1 MDYFNSTLD
10 SCTRST
16 VESVEMGSPQWDL
29 TPGRDGYIYP
39 PAQRC
44 PPSPPVMAAPPRT
57 AQASAP
63 LARPSMPSAG
73 PTAPT
78 ALAKSSYRSTTSST
92 PQSIKSSPYS
102 HPSPSRGGSTT
113 PSARLRTP
121 LVCPP
126 SPESHL
132 KGGPASSWAIM
143 PTGRAP
149 DPNSARSVGLM
160 APSPAPTGVAKQS
173 PSLARP
179 SVPARSSPSSPLRSM
194 GGEYGRVD
202 GTLARFYRGGNAI
215 TELGHSFSADSVYS
229 LSTHHSKGGSRR
241 FMLALATLEYLGY
254 KRSDLMYPV
263 VSEIQFWYRR
273 HSIRRYLERLT
284 RRRRAATT
292 IQCWKRRIWLSRW
305 FAQQAQLRQK
315 RHRLRL
321 LCRGASAYARSVRG
335 DRHPP
340 PTPTEKS
347 SDPKVFNHPFRSRGQ
362 PLPPRKMRRR
372 HKRPRRRPGRRHRP
386 RAPNSGGGPLCMPL
400 CFWATQTVVAA
411 SVLFVGAPR
420 SKFIP
425 YLPPHTAATIIQR
438 AYRSHC
444 VDVWFD
450 ETTWRMQLS
459 GARYELERNMTLAM
473 RELQAN
479 RFVTPFGSVISY
491 WLCHDNG

>member
-1 MDYFNSTLD
+1 
-10 SCTRST
+10 
-16 VESVEMGSPQWDL
+16 
-29 TPGRDGYIYP
+29 
-39 PAQRC
+39 
-44 PPSPPVMAAPPRT
+44 
-57 AQASAP
+57 
-63 LARPSMPSAG
+63 
-73 PTAPT
+73 
-78 ALAKSSYRSTTSST
+78 
-92 PQSIKSSPYS
+92 
-102 HPSPSRGGSTT
+102 
-113 PSARLRTP
+113 
-121 LVCPP
+121 
-126 SPESHL
+126 
-132 KGGPASSWAIM
+132 M

-160 APSPAPTGVAKQS
+160 APSPAPTGVAKPS

-411 SVLFVGAPR
+411 SVLFVGAPG

-444 VDVWFD
+444 VDEW
-450 ETTWRMQLS
+450 ESRSRLS
-459 GARYELERNMTLAM
+459 CAQQDQVVLPMTKGDLSRLELDQIKEIQASTRKLLDAL
-473 RELQAN
+473 RLELGIYSSG
-479 RFVTPFGSVISY
+479 RCS
-491 WLCHDNG
+491 LDNG

>member
-1 MDYFNSTLD
+1 M
-10 SCTRST
+10 
-16 VESVEMGSPQWDL
+16 
-29 TPGRDGYIYP
+29 
-39 PAQRC
+39 
-44 PPSPPVMAAPPRT
+44 
-57 AQASAP
+57 
-63 LARPSMPSAG
+63 
-73 PTAPT
+73 PTA
-78 ALAKSSYRSTTSST
+78 
-92 PQSIKSSPYS
+92 
-102 HPSPSRGGSTT
+102 
-113 PSARLRTP
+113 
-121 LVCPP
+121 
-126 SPESHL
+126 
-132 KGGPASSWAIM
+132 
-143 PTGRAP
+143 RAP
-149 DPNSARSVGLM
+149 DPTSARSVGSM
-160 APSPAPTGVAKQS
+160 APSPAPTGVAKPS

-229 LSTHHSKGGSRR
+229 LSAHHSKGGSRR

-254 KRSDLMYPV
+254 KRSALMYPV

-335 DRHPP
+335 DRQPP

-411 SVLFVGAPR
+411 SVLFVGATR

-444 VDVWFD
+444 VDEW
-450 ETTWRMQLS
+450 ESRSRLS
-459 GARYELERNMTLAM
+459 CAQQDQVVLPMPKGDLSRLELDQIKEIQASTRK
-473 RELQAN
+473 LQAST
-479 RFVTPFGSVISY
+479 RKLLDELMLGIYSSGRCS
-491 WLCHDNG
+491 LDNG

>member
-1 MDYFNSTLD
+1 
-10 SCTRST
+10 
-16 VESVEMGSPQWDL
+16 
-29 TPGRDGYIYP
+29 
-39 PAQRC
+39 
-44 PPSPPVMAAPPRT
+44 
-57 AQASAP
+57 
-63 LARPSMPSAG
+63 
-73 PTAPT
+73 
-78 ALAKSSYRSTTSST
+78 
-92 PQSIKSSPYS
+92 
-102 HPSPSRGGSTT
+102 
-113 PSARLRTP
+113 
-121 LVCPP
+121 
-126 SPESHL
+126 
-132 KGGPASSWAIM
+132 M

-160 APSPAPTGVAKQS
+160 APSPAPTGVAKPS

-215 TELGHSFSADSVYS
+215 TELGQSFSADSVYS

-241 FMLALATLEYLGY
+241 FMLALATLEYLGL
-254 KRSDLMYPV
+254 KRSALMYPV

-335 DRHPP
+335 DRQPP

-347 SDPKVFNHPFRSRGQ
+347 SDPKVLNHPFRSRGQ

-411 SVLFVGAPR
+411 SVLFVGATR

-444 VDVWFD
+444 VDEWESRSRLSCAQQDQVVLPMLKGDLLDQIKEIQASTRKLLD
-450 ETTWRMQLS
+450 ELTLRIYSS
-459 GARYELERNMTLAM
+459 GRCSL
-473 RELQAN
+473 
-479 RFVTPFGSVISY
+479 
-491 WLCHDNG
+491 DNG